1 MCSCAVSSVFLEF
14 LPTCVFLTFRHLD
27 FVLSEFGLCFF
38 LACVSCVWVPFC
50 LTVTVS
56 TIRNTYK
63 DITGADK
70 NRFWTKIKIKMIAW
84 SPLGE
89 SVQKF
94 CASAP
99 ICVIH
104 CIFSLSMTSDFWL
117 GRWAQSFRQMWSE
130 EYKVQ
135 GTEDKYKVLKNW
147 TVTVVGLNRTWFFLP
162 ACMQPFTGSAWWH
175 CQTGAEG
182 EKNKHKQAD
191 TDWFSCV
198 VMQSSTNSSVLSLP
212 CKYLTDSYNSSPAST
227 AHLNLFKSWTMSDW
241 QLHTWAKKA
250 ACPGACKPQS
260 LISDISC

>member
-1 MCSCAVSSVFLEF
+1 MFLEF

-27 FVLSEFGLCFF
+27 FVLFEFGLCFF

-56 TIRNTYK
+56 TIRNTYR

-117 GRWAQSFRQMWSE
+117 GRWAQLFRQMWSE
-130 EYKVQ
+130 EHKRWFGLFGSSSAPGIRYWR
-135 GTEDKYKVLKNW
+135 TERSQWLVLI
-147 TVTVVGLNRTWFFLP
+147 GRDFFLP

-212 CKYLTDSYNSSPAST
+212 CKYLTDSYNSSPASA

-241 QLHTWAKKA
+241 QLHTRAKKA

-260 LISDISC
+260 LVSDISC

>member
-50 LTVTVS
+50 LTMTVS

-99 ICVIH
+99 IFVIH

-147 TVTVVGLNRTWFFLP
+147 TVTVVGLNRTWFFF
-162 ACMQPFTGSAWWH
+162 ACMHAALYWFSLVALPDRCWG
-175 CQTGAEG
+175 G
-182 EKNKHKQAD
+182 EKQA
-191 TDWFSCV
+191 
-198 VMQSSTNSSVLSLP
+198 
-212 CKYLTDSYNSSPAST
+212 
-227 AHLNLFKSWTMSDW
+227 
-241 QLHTWAKKA
+241 
-250 ACPGACKPQS
+250 
-260 LISDISC
+260 

>member
-1 MCSCAVSSVFLEF
+1 
-14 LPTCVFLTFRHLD
+14 
-27 FVLSEFGLCFF
+27 
-38 LACVSCVWVPFC
+38 
-50 LTVTVS
+50 
-56 TIRNTYK
+56 
-63 DITGADK
+63 
-70 NRFWTKIKIKMIAW
+70 MIAW

-117 GRWAQSFRQMWSE
+117 GRCVVRKTQTLVSFGSSRTPGIRYWR
-130 EYKVQ
+130 
-135 GTEDKYKVLKNW
+135 TERSQWLVLI
-147 TVTVVGLNRTWFFLP
+147 GRDFFLP

-212 CKYLTDSYNSSPAST
+212 CKYLTDSYNSSPASA
-227 AHLNLFKSWTMSDW
+227 AHLNLFKSWTMSDR
-241 QLHTWAKKA
+241 QLHTRAKKA

-260 LISDISC
+260 LVSDISC